1 MKANAPLKLMYLNP
15 VGTEAYDA
23 VFADMART
31 YKLPGTEVH
40 IACLADAGGSFTH
53 IEYRSYETI
62 VSRGI
67 IQATRQAAREGFDA
81 LAIGCFYDTALHDAR
96 EISGEMVVTAPCLAS
111 CEIAASLA
119 NRFGI
124 IVGRRKWVNQMNAVA
139 REHGYGERLSGF
151 YHVELGVNDFQADHA
166 ETERRLVEAGRKA
179 VEEDYAEALILG
191 CTLEIGFYREIEK
204 AVGVPVIDPSIAA
217 MKRAE
222 YAANLKRQ
230 CGWVPSRMWSCE
242 PPPEEEIARFGG
254 FDEGDA
260 FASAWSSRRSDGA
273 QPSPVCL
280 ALPLCHGIEIG
291 LGRAAVGAAPVAPA
305 DPRRLCRAVCRAAPR
320 PWRGRRRSR
329 TSGTDSASWKPSPGH
344 GCGRERAAG
353 PP

>member
-40 IACLADAGGSFTH
+40 IACLADAGGGFTH

-166 ETERRLVEAGRKA
+166 ETERRLVAAGKRA

-260 FASAWSSRRSDGA
+260 FA
-273 QPSPVCL
+273 Q
-280 ALPLCHGIEIG
+280 
-291 LGRAAVGAAPVAPA
+291 
-305 DPRRLCRAVCRAAPR
+305 RLVVEA
-320 PWRGRRRSR
+320 
-329 TSGTDSASWKPSPGH
+329 
-344 GCGRERAAG
+344 E
-353 PP
+353 